1 VDTRWRYF
9 AYGSNMS
16 GEQMRSRCPG
26 ANDPLN
32 AVLDDHDWLLNRRG
46 VATLEP
52 APGREVHGVLWDVT
66 ADDLAALDRWE
77 GVPRYYRRSTMAVRT
92 NAGSVDAEVYIDP
105 VVDPISD
112 PEHWRPGYLD
122 VIRRGAAERALP
134 EHWQRTLARWSQVPM
149 LRAEPTSSPPSSLT
163 ELLARPG
170 VCEQVELGSQFGFM
184 ALHGGELEAMTDVVA
199 RRAAAAC
206 GASWYV
212 VLHPEAERH
221 HLSSTR
227 FRPAESAA
235 LARFIDHVEVIV
247 SLHGYGRRSRWT
259 QLLAGGSNRPLA
271 EHVAEHLRAALPGYE
286 VITDLDAI
294 PAELR
299 GMRPDNPVNLAREG
313 GVQLELPPRVRGQSP
328 RSPVPGPDGISS
340 VTHDLVSAL
349 AAAARAWPLG

>member
-1 VDTRWRYF
+1 VDTQWRYF

-26 ANDPLN
+26 ARNPVI

-46 VATLEP
+46 VATVEP
-52 APGREVHGVLWDVT
+52 APGRQVHGVLWDVS

-92 NAGSVDAEVYIDP
+92 STGTVDAEVYIDP

-112 PEHWRPGYLD
+112 PDHWRPGYLD
-122 VIRRGAAERALP
+122 MIRRGAAERGLP
-134 EHWQRTLARWSQVPM
+134 EQWQQTLARWSSLP
-149 LRAEPTSSPPSSLT
+149 LARAEPTSSPPSSLT

-170 VCEQVELGSQFGFM
+170 VSEEVELGSRFGFM
-184 ALHGGELEAMTDVVA
+184 ALHGGELEAMTEVVA
-199 RRAAAAC
+199 QRAAAAC
-206 GASWYV
+206 GASWYL

-221 HLSSTR
+221 HLSSTK

-235 LARFIDHVEVIV
+235 LSKFLDHVEVVV
-247 SLHGYGRRSRWT
+247 SVHGYGRRSRWT
-259 QLLAGGSNRPLA
+259 QLLAGGSNRSLA
-271 EHVAEHLRAALPGYE
+271 EHVAEHVRAALPGYE
-286 VITDLDAI
+286 VITDLEAI

-299 GMRPDNPVNLAREG
+299 GMRSDNPVNLPPAG

-328 RSPVPGPDGISS
+328 RSPFPGPDGISP
-340 VTHDLVSAL
+340 VTHDLIGGL
-349 AAAARAWPLG
+349 ARAAGSWPP